1 LTNLDKQSSA
11 FEDIQNRDEE
21 FADGPSTHET
31 QMMFGEEKHH
41 NTYLHHYAF
50 NVSPTTL
57 ESPTNENS
65 IKSPYSKNAETYF
78 EAKENTFNS
87 CASTIGSRE
96 LDNISEAVNKSET
109 DMNKYV
115 SDLILF

>member
-31 QMMFGEEKHH
+31 HLMFGEEKHH
-41 NTYLHHYAF
+41 DTYMHHYACDI
-50 NVSPTTL
+50 SPTTL
-57 ESPTNENS
+57 EIPTDE
-65 IKSPYSKNAETYF
+65 IDIESPYSKNAETYF

-87 CASTIGSRE
+87 FTSTIESRE